1 MNLSDAAVDVAE
13 FDRYLTNS
21 FDRGQ
26 ASLRMSC
33 RAVSGEESLSAAR
46 AVAWDLLRDV
56 FAAWYHFE
64 RDVVR
69 KVTPAELVAI
79 RESVRLRDRFG
90 LFRHANFP
98 DASRLIAKDF
108 PDPARLERADER
120 NPGAPPSLDAVYRR
134 QPAAR
139 GNYPPAERTFIEVLD
154 HAVMRLQ
161 DLDVVH
167 QRTLAAVRVL
177 VPRIVD
183 KLSCGEGFAL
193 LDVACGGNQLARHLS
208 DALAA
213 RGVSGAERARVR
225 ILGVDVDP
233 RAIPYTYAS
242 SGLGW
247 HDAARGLAVDVV
259 LGNLF
264 EPATRSGIA
273 SWLSKNAAQGF
284 DAVAALGIFDYIGC
298 PVPGENRVYI
308 PERFAPEFGNA
319 LRAYVSPGGVFVGAV
334 FAEEGHDR
342 ISTGARHLLANWHI
356 EHASAS
362 RMRGRFPFL
371 KQSDFRPMTAAA
383 DPQLDGAVHFI
394 VHEV

>member
-1 MNLSDAAVDVAE
+1 
-13 FDRYLTNS
+13 
-21 FDRGQ
+21 
-26 ASLRMSC
+26 
-33 RAVSGEESLSAAR
+33 LSAAR
-46 AVAWDLLRDV
+46 DVAWELLRDV
-56 FAAWYHFE
+56 FAAGYHFE
-64 RDVVR
+64 RDIERHVS
-69 KVTPAELVAI
+69 PADLIAI
-79 RESVRLRDRFG
+79 REGVRVRARFD

-108 PDPARLERADER
+108 PEPARLERADER

-139 GNYPPAERTFIEVLD
+139 GIFPPSERTFIEVLD

-167 QRTLAAVRVL
+167 QRTRAAVRVL
-177 VPRIVD
+177 VPRIIG
-183 KLSCGEGFAL
+183 KLQRGEGFVL

-208 DALAA
+208 DALEA
-213 RGVSGAERARVR
+213 RGVAGAERARVR

-247 HDAARGLAVDVV
+247 HDAARGLAVNVV

-273 SWLSKNAAQGF
+273 TWLSENAATAF
-284 DAVAALGIFDYIGC
+284 DAVVALGIFDYIGC

-319 LRAYVSPGGVFVGAV
+319 LRAHVSREGVLVGAV

-342 ISTGARHLLANWHI
+342 ISTGARHLFANWHI
-356 EHASAS
+356 EHASVA

-371 KQSDFRPMTAAA
+371 RASDFRPMTAAV